1 MEAFD
6 PEGGGWR
13 PVAPMHCARRFTAAA
28 VVDGKIYVVGGRDAQ
43 RQDLSSVEVYE
54 PSSDTW
60 TLVAPMSTARKQH
73 GVAVLGGKLYAVGGH
88 TEVTDAGGDTNSV
101 EAYYPATNTWSA
113 AAPMSSL
120 RKQFGVAVASGK
132 LYAVG
137 GDAVEGFT
145 SAEAF
150 DPLKNRWDGART
162 LARARARILTLT
174 P

>member
-1 MEAFD
+1 
-6 PEGGGWR
+6 
-13 PVAPMHCARRFTAAA
+13 MHCARRFTAAA

-60 TLVAPMSTARKQH
+60 TLVAPMGTARKQH

-88 TEVTDAGGDTNSV
+88 TDAGGDTNAV

-120 RKQFGVAVASGK
+120 RKQFGVAVAAGK

-150 DPLKNRWDGART
+150 DPLKNRWAHN
-162 LARARARILTLT
+162 AEPEAE
-174 P
+174 PES